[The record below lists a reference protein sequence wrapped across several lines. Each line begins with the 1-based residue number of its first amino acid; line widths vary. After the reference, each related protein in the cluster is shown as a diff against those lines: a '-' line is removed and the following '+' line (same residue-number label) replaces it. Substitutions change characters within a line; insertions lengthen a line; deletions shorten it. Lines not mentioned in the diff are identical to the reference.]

1 MLWLVREFMEQSEI
15 IGAEMWA
22 KNLCL
27 TGFPYYFVV
36 NTFRSTI
43 SL

>member
-1 MLWLVREFMEQSEI
+1 MAVKEIYEKSEI

-22 KNLCL
+22 ENLYL
-27 TGFPYYFVV
+27 TGFSYYFVV